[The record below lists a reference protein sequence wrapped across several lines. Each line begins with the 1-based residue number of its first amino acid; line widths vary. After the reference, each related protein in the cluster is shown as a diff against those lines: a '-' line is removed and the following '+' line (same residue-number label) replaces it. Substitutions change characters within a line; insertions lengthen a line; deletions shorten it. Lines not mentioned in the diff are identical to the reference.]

1 MADCTFRSRR
11 RLWRA
16 QIEWQDEQSVVR
28 DVLRAERCD
37 GPGGRLVVWHAG
49 CVEPGGGRSGRR
61 GVPYG
66 ARHAGRNALGERL
79 PEHGDSWDALRLSE
93 KISVRREPRVRTRIH
108 DRAVT
113 DDR

>member
-1 MADCTFRSRR
+1 VRCDGVQTTSAFFLRLTKCSPKMADCTFRSRR

-37 GPGGRLVVWHAG
+37 GPGGRQARRA
-49 CVEPGGGRSGRR
+49 RS
-61 GVPYG
+61 
-66 ARHAGRNALGERL
+66 ALGEGS
-79 PEHGDSWDALRLSE
+79 PEHGDSWDALRLSK